1 MGATTC
7 FGCRWGHGGG
17 EKRQCEM
24 RVDVILSWGMQITS
38 PVQRGSPPGGF
49 LWSCIFRGEKKDSVR
64 GLREMP
70 RSCARVP
77 HRVPH
82 LVAHAVDKEIL
93 LLLVSSAQRTGVA
106 SELVRGS
113 CRGVGHQEE
122 MKGGWLICR
131 WGLAACEEMPQTR
144 RCSWQWWRQLLWRFL
159 CVYML
164 ADLVWEASRGV
175 VFVMRHLVPM
185 LVNCFCEVAQERG
198 RACLPGSCRAT

>member
-1 MGATTC
+1 
-7 FGCRWGHGGG
+7 
-17 EKRQCEM
+17 M

-38 PVQRGSPPGGF
+38 PVQRGSPLGGF
-49 LWSCIFRGEKKDSVR
+49 LWSCIFSGEKKDSVR
-64 GLREMP
+64 GVREMP

-144 RCSWQWWRQLLWRFL
+144 RCSWQWWQQWRQLLWRFFVRVHAGGPGL
-159 CVYML
+159 GSEQGSGVC
-164 ADLVWEASRGV
+164 DEASRAHAGEL
-175 VFVMRHLVPM
+175 FLWGRTR
-185 LVNCFCEVAQERG
+185 EREG
-198 RACLPGSCRAT
+198 MPSGLLSCNFEEAPASFP